1 MLKRDFANTHDNFAT
16 MDRNSIQFNSI
27 EWLTMVS
34 PRYREFSL
42 WRNGHAPLP
51 WYGSYIH
58 NGWPV
63 RSSSSSERSF
73 KSSLCTSIFLTIL
86 ETSSQLDCNCAFL
99 SSSWRKIR
107 PIYTLDEDKDTQ
119 SLPLIAFLNTLSMS
133 LILDI
138 ECSDIMSSRITRGA
152 K

>member
-1 MLKRDFANTHDNFAT
+1 MLKRDFANKHDNFAY

-27 EWLTMVS
+27 EWLTMAS
-34 PRYREFSL
+34 PRYSEFSL

-73 KSSLCTSIFLTIL
+73 KSSLCTSVFLTIL
-86 ETSSQLDCNCAFL
+86 VTSSQLDCNCAFL
-99 SSSWRKIR
+99 SSSWRKSR
-107 PIYTLDEDKDTQ
+107 PTYTLDEDKDTI
-119 SLPLIAFLNTLSMS
+119 SPTNSILKHTKYVTHPRYWMS
-133 LILDI
+133 RYYVL
-138 ECSDIMSSRITRGA
+138 TNNKGV